1 MAVVSHVAMMTLV
14 RRGVVMA
21 MVLGVMWLCHHR
33 TGKSKHKS
41 EHESERKQRKQR
53 SVFHDRHPSTQHDRT
68 TTMPHAIARA
78 AKNKFFSPDESQVMQ
93 SRITQ

>member
-41 EHESERKQRKQR
+41 EHESERK
-53 SVFHDRHPSTQHDRT
+53 
-68 TTMPHAIARA
+68 
-78 AKNKFFSPDESQVMQ
+78 
-93 SRITQ
+93 